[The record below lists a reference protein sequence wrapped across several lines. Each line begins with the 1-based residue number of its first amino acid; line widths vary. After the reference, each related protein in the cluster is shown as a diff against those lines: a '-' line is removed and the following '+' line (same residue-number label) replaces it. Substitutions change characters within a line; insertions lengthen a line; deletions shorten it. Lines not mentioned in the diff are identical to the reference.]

1 MAPRV
6 EGIEAPDRVLEA
18 AGAFLASD
26 PIRHNVIMTL
36 LRNRVADPGPGRY
49 WIVYVDDDPAGVVFQ
64 SPLHFMATITPMPS
78 EAIEVAVEAIL
89 SDGVQLPG
97 VNGEAATAA
106 QFAGHWAEGN
116 KRAVRPIQAQRIYEL
131 EQLVPARA
139 VGGTLC
145 PATDDDRQTL
155 VEWFE
160 AFQAEAGER
169 GGGGDLAHLVERRLK
184 AQQLWLWEDQG
195 PVAMAGLSEAVAGV
209 VRVGPVYTPPLRRN
223 RGYASALVAAV
234 STAARSNG
242 HRCILYTDLANPTS
256 NSIYRAIGYRA
267 VTEALRYEFDS

>member
-6 EGIEAPDRVLEA
+6 EGIEAPGRVLEA

-36 LRNRVADPGPGRY
+36 LHNRVADPGPGRY
-49 WIVYVDDDPAGVVFQ
+49 WIVYVDDHPAGVVFQ
-64 SPLHFMATITPMPS
+64 SPLHFVATITPMPS
-78 EAIEVAVEAIL
+78 EAIQVAVEAIL

-106 QFAGHWAEGN
+106 RFAGHWAERN
-116 KRAVRPIQAQRIYEL
+116 KRAARPIQAQRIYEL
-131 EQLVPARA
+131 EQVVPARA
-139 VGGTLC
+139 VGGGLC
-145 PATDDDRQTL
+145 RAIDDDRQTL

-184 AQQLWLWEDQG
+184 AQQLWLWDDQG

-234 STAARSNG
+234 STATRSNG

-256 NSIYRAIGYRA
+256 NSIYGAIGYRA
-267 VTEALRYEFDS
+267 VAEVLRYEFD

>member
-6 EGIEAPDRVLEA
+6 ERTEAPGRVLEA

-49 WIVYVDDDPAGVVFQ
+49 WIVYGHDHPAGVVFQ
-64 SPLHFMATITPMPS
+64 SPLDFVATITPMPS
-78 EAIEVAVEAIL
+78 EATQVAVAAIL

-106 QFAGHWAEGN
+106 QFAGHWAERS
-116 KRAVRPIQAQRIYEL
+116 KRAARPIQAQRIYEL
-131 EQLVPARA
+131 EQVVPARA
-139 VGGTLC
+139 VEGRLC

-169 GGGGDLAHLVERRLK
+169 GGGGDLAHLVERRLQ

-223 RGYASALVAAV
+223 HGYASALVAAV
-234 STAARSNG
+234 STATCSNG

-267 VTEALRYEFDS
+267 VAEVLRYEFE